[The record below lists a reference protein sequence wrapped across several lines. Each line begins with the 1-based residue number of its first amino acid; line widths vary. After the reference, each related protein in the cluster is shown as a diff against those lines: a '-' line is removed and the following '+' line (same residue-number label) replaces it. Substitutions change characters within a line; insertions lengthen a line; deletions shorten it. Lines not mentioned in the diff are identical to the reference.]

1 MNKAQA
7 IYSFWSSFGIP
18 AYDQSTIPNADD
30 KADHRPEPP
39 YITYEVIEDSLNT
52 PVALSG
58 SIWYRST
65 KWEEITLKAE
75 EIAADIGYGHKI
87 IKIDGGYLYITKG
100 TPFAQRMSD
109 EDDSIRRIY
118 INLMVEFLTA
128 F

>member
-7 IYSFWSSFGIP
+7 IHSFWSSFGIP
-18 AYDQSTIPNADD
+18 AYDQNTIPNDD
-30 KADHRPEPP
+30 DNADHRPEPP

-65 KWEEITLKAE
+65 RWAEITQKAN
-75 EIAADIGYGHKI
+75 EIAAEIGYGHKI

>member
-1 MNKAQA
+1 MDKAQA
-7 IYSFWSSFGIP
+7 IHSFWSSFGIP
-18 AYDQSTIPNADD
+18 AYDQNTLPNDE
-30 KADHRPEPP
+30 KTADHRPEPP
-39 YITYEVIEDSLNT
+39 YITYAVIENSLNA

-65 KWEEITLKAE
+65 SWADISKKAD
-75 EIAADIGYGHKI
+75 EIAAEIGYGHKM

-100 TPFAQRMSD
+100 SPFAQRMTD

-128 F
+128 Y

>member
-1 MNKAQA
+1 MNKEQA
-7 IYSFWSSFGIP
+7 IQQFWSSFGLT
-18 AYDQSTIPNADD
+18 AYDSSTIPTGDD
-30 KADHRPEPP
+30 APEPP
-39 YITYEVIEDSLNT
+39 YITYDVITDSLGT

-65 KWEEITLKAE
+65 SWSAITAKKDK
-75 EIAADIGYGHKI
+75 IAAEIGYGHKM

-100 TPFAQRMSD
+100 SPFAQRMSD

-128 F
+128 Y

>member
-18 AYDQSTIPNADD
+18 AYDQNTIPNADD

-58 SIWYRST
+58 LIWYRST
-65 KWEEITLKAE
+65 SWKDITLKAG

-100 TPFAQRMSD
+100 IPFAQRMSD
-109 EDDSIRRIY
+109 EDDSIRRMY

>member
-7 IYSFWSSFGIP
+7 IQSFWSSFGIP
-18 AYDQSTIPNADD
+18 AYDQSTIPNADSP
-30 KADHRPEPP
+30 DHRPEPP

-65 KWEEITLKAE
+65 SWKDITLKAQ

-100 TPFAQRMSD
+100 SPFAQRMSD

>member
-1 MNKAQA
+1 MDKAQA
-7 IYSFWSSFGIP
+7 IQAFWSGFGIP
-18 AYDQSTIPNADD
+18 AYDASTIPNADS
-30 KADHRPEPP
+30 ADHRPEPP
-39 YITYEVIEDSLNT
+39 YITYNVIEDSLGS

-65 KWEEITLKAE
+65 RWAEITKKAE
-75 EIAADIGYGHKI
+75 QIAEAIGYGHKI

-100 TPFAQRMSD
+100 SPFAQRMSD

-128 F
+128 Y